1 MSVRP
6 RRRHRK
12 APTVMARPIKK
23 ERGKPRSS
31 LYCLLAAYLRPLPAA
46 KQTLDR
52 LDRLV
57 SGGGGAGRSHRSGR
71 RRSHGSG
78 ERTIH
83 WMEVLAGGVESA
95 GADEESSLLPQA
107 LRDRT
112 AASEA
117 AQIRV
122 RVIFI
127 QTSPVSKGLEGNF
140 LHLTGSDPI
149 GVHTLITTG
158 IKSGF
163 HASALPSNYQA
174 TTYRLSPAA
183 AVVEDRSPA
192 GRSTVASFRRG
203 IREITGRIAA
213 PDHPS
218 SPK

>member
-1 MSVRP
+1 V
-6 RRRHRK
+6 
-12 APTVMARPIKK
+12 
-23 ERGKPRSS
+23 
-31 LYCLLAAYLRPLPAA
+31 
-46 KQTLDR
+46 
-52 LDRLV
+52 
-57 SGGGGAGRSHRSGR
+57 
-71 RRSHGSG
+71 
-78 ERTIH
+78 
-83 WMEVLAGGVESA
+83 EVLAGAIAAVDAGAMAAVDAGAIAAVEAGAMAAVDADIGEAAGAAVAAAGGVESA

-183 AVVEDRSPA
+183 AVVEDRPPA